1 MLLDVTGGNDHGLPL
16 GKRHPNTYLHFI
28 STYTL
33 PAVNERTREVWQSL
47 TAYLGTV
54 SLIAVHQILR
64 WIDVGLYFAY
74 YITFLFQR
82 RCIEDSLPSRVTTF
96 STEKVLATLCEL
108 WNTSFIQW
116 WHFFICEKVRESKL
130 SCGCEVHIL
139 LATSLMVLTWLDC
152 CGAFEDGNVF
162 SEEEVEGGCFVWSWD

>member
-1 MLLDVTGGNDHGLPL
+1 M
-16 GKRHPNTYLHFI
+16 
-28 STYTL
+28 
-33 PAVNERTREVWQSL
+33 
-47 TAYLGTV
+47 
-54 SLIAVHQILR
+54 HQILR
-64 WIDVGLYFAY
+64 WIDVGLCFAY
-74 YITFLFQR
+74 NITFLFQH

-96 STEKVLATLCEL
+96 STETVLATLCEL
-108 WNTSFIQW
+108 WNTSDQW

-162 SEEEVEGGCFVWSWD
+162 SEEEVKGGCSVGINVHMRNTSQVFFRDKTWARNPGCLIRVRLGSDDCLLMLILAPHCH